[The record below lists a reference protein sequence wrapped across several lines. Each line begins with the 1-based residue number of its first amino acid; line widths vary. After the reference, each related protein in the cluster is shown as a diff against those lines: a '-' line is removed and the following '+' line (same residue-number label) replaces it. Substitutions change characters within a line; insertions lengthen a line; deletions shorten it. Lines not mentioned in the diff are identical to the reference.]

1 MLGNAA
7 HCSIGPSSGISSH
20 TGHSSYSINLKMQRF
35 VILYCLVQ
43 STLALQAPRSPNYK
57 RPSINI
63 KPNNFL
69 QSKNKLQMLG
79 SSQSSKA
86 PPINPSTDFQYLKK
100 LDARVKR
107 LSDGESDYLLSFWSD
122 SLKCF
127 QIYPNMNTTRVSVT
141 TTCMTISAI
150 LANPTH
156 WQRSCRWDEIPGGS
170 VSDGTRGKC
179 LLILIVCMCYKN
191 YEMFYNEEDI
201 KTLFHLISYLIV
213 FIVDDIAY

>member
-1 MLGNAA
+1 
-7 HCSIGPSSGISSH
+7 
-20 TGHSSYSINLKMQRF
+20 MQRF

-201 KTLFHLISYLIV
+201 RTLFFLIFYLIV
-213 FIVDDIAY
+213 FFVDDIAYSFIGIVCR